1 MDGGSRMASDKKSRS
16 GSLISMLSTALFY
29 REPIVDNKI
38 FVMTFD
44 DSFSCNPA
52 SIARELLLKDG
63 RPEIVWA
70 VSSNS
75 DLTSFP
81 DGINKVVR
89 GSKEMFRQMKTS
101 RIWLDNGVNCAWY
114 FMPKRRGQIY
124 INTWHGSM
132 GIKKL
137 SGNFLWK
144 MRARRCGRITD
155 YLVTNST
162 FEEDVFRNTFWKKA
176 EFLKEGHPRNDI
188 LFDEK
193 RMSAA
198 RTEVFSKYGLDPES
212 SCKILL
218 YAPTFRDGKDLDIEL
233 PDLKAVASKL
243 SDKTGDEWRIFV
255 KVHPR
260 DRNSHHD
267 FGPDAIDVSGFPDM
281 SKIMVCAD
289 FAISDYS
296 SWVYDYV
303 LLKRPVVLYCPD
315 KDEYTSTRGFYY
327 PLETTPFPV
336 VTDNEGLLKAV
347 ADLKDETY
355 KASCDEFLSSK
366 GCYEKGTSSGRTAYF
381 ILDKCRGLL

>member
-1 MDGGSRMASDKKSRS
+1 MASDNRSRS
-16 GSLISMLSTALFY
+16 GSIISMLSTALLY
-29 REPIVDNKI
+29 WEPVVDNKI

-44 DSFSCNPA
+44 DSFSCNPG
-52 SIARELLLKDG
+52 SVARELLAMEG

-75 DLTSFP
+75 ELTSFP

-89 GSKEMFRQMKTS
+89 GSREMFRQMKTS
-101 RIWLDNGVNCAWY
+101 RIWLDNGINCAWY

-162 FEEDVFRNTFWKKA
+162 FEEEVFRSTFWKKA
-176 EFLKEGHPRNDI
+176 QFLKEGHPRNDI
-188 LFDEK
+188 LFNEK
-193 RMSAA
+193 KLAEA
-198 RTEVFSKYGLDPES
+198 REEVFSKYGIDPQ
-212 SCKILL
+212 CRILL
-218 YAPTFRDGKDLDIEL
+218 YAPTFRDGKELDIEL
-233 PDLKAVASKL
+233 PDLTKVASAL
-243 SDKTGDEWRIFV
+243 SDRTGEEWRIFV
-255 KVHPR
+255 RVHPR
-260 DRNSHHD
+260 DRYSHHD
-267 FGPDAIDVSGFPDM
+267 FGPDAVDVSGFTDM
-281 SKIMVCAD
+281 SKIMACAD
-289 FAISDYS
+289 LAISDYS

-315 KDEYTSTRGFYY
+315 KEEYTSTRGFYY

-347 ADLKDETY
+347 ADLDEDRYT
-355 KASCDEFLSSK
+355 ASCEEFLSSK
-366 GCYEKGTSSGRTAYF
+366 GCYERGTASGKVARF